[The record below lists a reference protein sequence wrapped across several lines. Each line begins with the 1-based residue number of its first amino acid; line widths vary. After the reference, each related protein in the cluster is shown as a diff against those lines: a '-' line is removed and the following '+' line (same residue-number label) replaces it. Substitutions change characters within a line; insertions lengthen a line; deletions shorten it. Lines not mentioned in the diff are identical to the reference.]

1 MTMYNKADMVELLN
15 WTYNYNYGRRVNDS
29 LHFDQLEPVE
39 LGRILVMSKATFYRS
54 NLFTKLQRLSG
65 TQSS

>member
-1 MTMYNKADMVELLN
+1 MTMYNKADMVEMLN
-15 WTYNYNYGRRVNDS
+15 WTYNYNYGRRVSHS
-29 LHFDQLEPVE
+29 LHFEQLQPVE